1 MDRKFNMINATTG
14 KVVPVPKYHAMK
26 ANWTVEALDGGQWA
40 ASYPGHFTTD
50 PCDNGVHTK

>member
-50 PCDNGVHTK
+50 P